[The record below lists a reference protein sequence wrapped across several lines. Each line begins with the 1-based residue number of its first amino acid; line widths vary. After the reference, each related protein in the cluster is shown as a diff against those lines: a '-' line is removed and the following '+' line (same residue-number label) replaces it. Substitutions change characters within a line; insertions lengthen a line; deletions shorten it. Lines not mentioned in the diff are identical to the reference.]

1 MTTDLVS
8 VSSSTLTSE
17 TSDTTV
23 TMSAKSRKSVKRKTS
38 TRSVGK
44 GKGKGKV
51 KDQKQNQM
59 TRAKYVTNQNGKE
72 NSGYVVIGVCH
83 GTIELVPVSKM
94 MMIGKYTE
102 HDIEYLCPLC
112 Q

>member
-1 MTTDLVS
+1 MS
-8 VSSSTLTSE
+8 LTSE

-23 TMSAKSRKSVKRKTS
+23 TMSVKNRKSVKRNTS
-38 TRSVGK
+38 TRSVEK

-59 TRAKYVTNQNGKE
+59 TRAKYVANQKGKE
-72 NSGYVVIGVCH
+72 SSGYVVISVCH

-94 MMIGKYTE
+94 MMMIGNSILNMT
-102 HDIEYLCPLC
+102 
-112 Q
+112 